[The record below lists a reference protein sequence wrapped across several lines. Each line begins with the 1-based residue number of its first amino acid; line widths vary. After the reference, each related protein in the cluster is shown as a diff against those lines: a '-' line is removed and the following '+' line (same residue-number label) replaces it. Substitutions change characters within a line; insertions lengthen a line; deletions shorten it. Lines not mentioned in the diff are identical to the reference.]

1 MKRYSVVFLI
11 LCLMLA
17 GCGAAPVASSDPV
30 FASSAEPTVS
40 VSEAGVSP
48 VRPEAVYTA
57 EESSAATV
65 SEEQQRVF
73 LMDHYGQWAFPGAAA
88 EPWFY
93 TYTDLD
99 HNGRLEVL
107 TASTQGTGIFTYAE
121 CWEVNA
127 SFSGLDHCTEV
138 YAEQEFFSWPELVVD
153 EAPCYYDPSAGL
165 YHYLF
170 TDLVREGASHYY
182 ETLIDVCLSDGV
194 LGYQSLATRETQND
208 EGGVHIFC
216 RDAAGNTIS
225 EQDYESWPSRFY
237 EGMEAGRRSFSWVQV
252 DAPHTNEYLPAGPAV
267 VVTKDPSG
275 ETLPVGGK
283 AWFISH
289 ADNADTLKWMLVSP
303 DGVYYTLED
312 AMEALPGLQLEELP
326 QDTLGVSNVPAAID
340 GWGVVA
346 WFFGPGG
353 SAESG
358 IAYIS
363 IQ

>member
-1 MKRYSVVFLI
+1 MKRFSVFFLI
-11 LCLMLA
+11 LCLLLA
-17 GCGAAPVASSDPV
+17 GCGAAPAASSDPGPAPGAGQA
-30 FASSAEPTVS
+30 ASAPEGGAAS
-40 VSEAGVSP
+40 VGQ
-48 VRPEAVYTA
+48 EAVYTV
-57 EESSAATV
+57 EESAAAPV

-73 LMDHYGQWAFPGAAA
+73 LMDRYGQWAFPGAAA

-107 TASTQGTGIFTYAE
+107 TASTQGSGFFTYAE
-121 CWEVNA
+121 CWEINA
-127 SFSGLDHCTEV
+127 SFSGLDHCTAV
-138 YAEQEFFSWPELVVD
+138 YEQQEFFSWPELVVD
-153 EAPCYYDPSAGL
+153 EAPCYYDSSTGL

-170 TDLVREGASHYY
+170 TDLVREGANHHH
-182 ETLIDVCLSDGV
+182 ETLIDVCLSEGV
-194 LGYQSLATRETQND
+194 LGYQPLAARETQND
-208 EGGVHIFC
+208 ADGVHITC
-216 RDAAGNTIS
+216 TDAAGNAIS
-225 EQDYESWPSRFY
+225 EQEYESWPSRFY
-237 EGMEAGRRSFSWVQV
+237 AGMEPGSQSFSWIRVGT
-252 DAPHTNEYLPAGPAV
+252 PPSEEELPAGPAV
-267 VVTKDPSG
+267 VITKDPSG

-283 AWFISH
+283 TWFISH
-289 ADNADTLKWMLVSP
+289 AENADTLKWMLISP
-303 DGVYYTLED
+303 DGVYYAPED

-326 QDTLGVSNVPAAID
+326 KDTLGVSNVPAAMD